1 MFRFPGL
8 NRIVEES
15 EQFTQHQSLTRQLEE
30 VKSIRD
36 LILQLNPSGQT
47 ELLNDLDRRTLTLEG
62 TLNQLDYHFDRRYI
76 FRILSMGHSQFAEYI
91 GARGPVTHVN
101 AACATTT
108 HGVAIAEDL
117 IRSGRCRRVIVI
129 SGDDV
134 TNPTLV
140 PWIGTSLFASGAAT
154 TEGNVRMAAL
164 PFDRR
169 RNGMIM
175 GMGAAALVIES
186 EDAARERGVRAICEI
201 LSSQIA
207 NSAFHGTRI
216 DIAHVSDVMDRL
228 VGVAEERFG
237 LDRSEAASKMVFISH
252 ETYTPAR
259 GGSAS
264 AEIHALRNTFRQNAD
279 QVVIANTKGFTGHA
293 MGVGI
298 EDVIAVKSLEMSMVP
313 PIAHVQEGFE
323 PDPELGNL
331 NLSKGGKYPIEY
343 ALRLGAGFGSQ
354 IAMTLYRKTPGEG
367 IRIQRDRYQSWLD
380 RVTGYNSTALEVVQ
394 RTLRVSNQGVPQQT
408 PAPSNWRYG
417 ELPGAWAQEAPTVRD
432 LEFVNQRAE
441 EPRPEPAVV
450 AAPAAIAQASDSV
463 VSDGEVK
470 DYVLSVVSEKT
481 GYPVEMLDLDLDLE
495 ADLGVDTVKQAELFA
510 TIRTHYGIPRKE
522 DLRLSEYNTLMKV
535 ISFVTSNQAGS
546 AEPGKSQTPVVD
558 VTCPQAIVVETQEVQ
573 PVDAQVADG
582 ADDSIKAYVL
592 SAVSE
597 KTGYPAEMLDME
609 LDLEADLGIDTVKQ
623 AELFATIRT
632 HYGIPRRE
640 DLRLS
645 DYNTLQKVVSFVR
658 EGLVAQQ
665 AAQAPAKEMP
675 AVPATDAPEVEE
687 TPEVQIRRRVPV
699 PVLRPRLDLCQPTG
713 VTLDKQSQ
721 VLVIAS
727 PSKLTDSLVK
737 QLTKLQVAVRT
748 CAPSEVL
755 TSMDTF
761 EKEQPVDGIFFLSD
775 DTDDRAAKGSAADGI
790 EPLFHAVKTLPS
802 LKFLIAA
809 TQMGGFFGF
818 AGECDHPLDGLVSGF
833 VKAMASE
840 RPQLFAKVV
849 DLDHKSS
856 PKVHAERLIGETLF
870 DPGMI
875 EIGMDGQLR
884 FGISLKEVDNDGTSD
899 PLKEGSTFVISG
911 GTAGIVA
918 PIVMDL
924 AKATRGTFHLLGRT
938 PMLEASDPHL
948 KLLRENMDALRKE
961 IAELINKSGQK
972 ATPVL
977 IEQQI
982 SSLQK
987 SAGMADLIDQVR
999 VAGGN
1004 AIYHV
1009 CDATSSTD
1017 VKRTLDAIMD
1027 TSKRIDV
1034 FIHAA
1039 GMDKSRKVE
1048 SKSVEE
1054 FRQVISAKVDSFQIL
1069 LDEMTQRDLA
1079 PGKVMTFSS
1088 VAGRFG
1094 NSGQTDYSAA
1104 NDALNKYMLHLSARF
1119 PQTNWISI
1127 DWGAWSEV
1135 GMASRGNIPT
1145 LMSMAGIEMM
1155 PPSQAAPLVRRE
1167 LESGFSG
1174 EVLLAGSLGL
1184 MESARLAQSGVDIAK
1199 ADLALRE
1206 GTPIHTMLSHLTAY
1220 NNDGMI
1226 HLEADLDPKDH
1237 PFLKDHALNGVPVL
1251 PGVMGIE
1258 GFAVAAKHVA
1268 SVLAVSRGKFNV
1280 TSLEDIHFHAPFK
1293 FYRNQPRHITW
1304 KASCEREASGLVVYV
1319 NLESELEFRSR
1330 QPEKVLHFSGRV
1342 LITEEKAIQ
1351 RAAGTPPE
1359 WLEKE
1364 GISSD
1369 DIYKLY
1375 FHGPS
1380 FQVLDSAQRS
1390 GDVVLGKLRAN
1401 LLPIGNG
1408 SQSTISTPIL
1418 VELCFQTAGLWEAG
1432 STGIMALPHSIESL
1446 TLFRQE
1452 GQLGEIY
1459 AEVRPIEEGDHLSF
1473 DARVVDLDGNVY
1485 LELKNYRTAALP
1497 YSAEKSLVEPLQ
1509 VLLN

>member
-1 MFRFPGL
+1 
-8 NRIVEES
+8 
-15 EQFTQHQSLTRQLEE
+15 
-30 VKSIRD
+30 
-36 LILQLNPSGQT
+36 
-47 ELLNDLDRRTLTLEG
+47 
-62 TLNQLDYHFDRRYI
+62 
-76 FRILSMGHSQFAEYI
+76 
-91 GARGPVTHVN
+91 
-101 AACATTT
+101 
-108 HGVAIAEDL
+108 
-117 IRSGRCRRVIVI
+117 
-129 SGDDV
+129 
-134 TNPTLV
+134 
-140 PWIGTSLFASGAAT
+140 
-154 TEGNVRMAAL
+154 
-164 PFDRR
+164 
-169 RNGMIM
+169 
-175 GMGAAALVIES
+175 
-186 EDAARERGVRAICEI
+186 
-201 LSSQIA
+201 
-207 NSAFHGTRI
+207 
-216 DIAHVSDVMDRL
+216 
-228 VGVAEERFG
+228 
-237 LDRSEAASKMVFISH
+237 
-252 ETYTPAR
+252 
-259 GGSAS
+259 
-264 AEIHALRNTFRQNAD
+264 
-279 QVVIANTKGFTGHA
+279 
-293 MGVGI
+293 
-298 EDVIAVKSLEMSMVP
+298 
-313 PIAHVQEGFE
+313 
-323 PDPELGNL
+323 
-331 NLSKGGKYPIEY
+331 
-343 ALRLGAGFGSQ
+343 
-354 IAMTLYRKTPGEG
+354 
-367 IRIQRDRYQSWLD
+367 
-380 RVTGYNSTALEVVQ
+380 
-394 RTLRVSNQGVPQQT
+394 
-408 PAPSNWRYG
+408 
-417 ELPGAWAQEAPTVRD
+417 
-432 LEFVNQRAE
+432 
-441 EPRPEPAVV
+441 
-450 AAPAAIAQASDSV
+450 
-463 VSDGEVK
+463 
-470 DYVLSVVSEKT
+470 
-481 GYPVEMLDLDLDLE
+481 
-495 ADLGVDTVKQAELFA
+495 
-510 TIRTHYGIPRKE
+510 
-522 DLRLSEYNTLMKV
+522 
-535 ISFVTSNQAGS
+535 
-546 AEPGKSQTPVVD
+546 
-558 VTCPQAIVVETQEVQ
+558 
-573 PVDAQVADG
+573 
-582 ADDSIKAYVL
+582 
-592 SAVSE
+592 
-597 KTGYPAEMLDME
+597 
-609 LDLEADLGIDTVKQ
+609 
-623 AELFATIRT
+623 
-632 HYGIPRRE
+632 
-640 DLRLS
+640 
-645 DYNTLQKVVSFVR
+645 
-658 EGLVAQQ
+658 
-665 AAQAPAKEMP
+665 
-675 AVPATDAPEVEE
+675 
-687 TPEVQIRRRVPV
+687 
-699 PVLRPRLDLCQPTG
+699 
-713 VTLDKQSQ
+713 
-721 VLVIAS
+721 
-727 PSKLTDSLVK
+727 
-737 QLTKLQVAVRT
+737 
-748 CAPSEVL
+748 
-755 TSMDTF
+755 
-761 EKEQPVDGIFFLSD
+761 
-775 DTDDRAAKGSAADGI
+775 
-790 EPLFHAVKTLPS
+790 
-802 LKFLIAA
+802 
-809 TQMGGFFGF
+809 
-818 AGECDHPLDGLVSGF
+818 
-833 VKAMASE
+833 
-840 RPQLFAKVV
+840 
-849 DLDHKSS
+849 
-856 PKVHAERLIGETLF
+856 
-870 DPGMI
+870 
-875 EIGMDGQLR
+875 
-884 FGISLKEVDNDGTSD
+884 
-899 PLKEGSTFVISG
+899 
-911 GTAGIVA
+911 
-918 PIVMDL
+918 MDL

-938 PMLEASDPHL
+938 PLLEANDPHL

-961 IAELINKSGQK
+961 IAESINKSGQK

-1009 CDATSSTD
+1009 CDVTSSTD

-1027 TSKRIDV
+1027 TTKRIDV

-1199 ADLALRE
+1199 ADSALRE

-1319 NLESELEFRSR
+1319 NLELELEFRSR

-1401 LLPIGNG
+1401 LLPIDNGN
-1408 SQSTISTPIL
+1408 QSTISTPIL

-1473 DARVVDLDGNVY
+1473 DARVRGFGRKCLPGTEKLSNRRAAILRRKIAGGTPAGFV
-1485 LELKNYRTAALP
+1485 ELRKITTGLG
-1497 YSAEKSLVEPLQ
+1497 
-1509 VLLN
+1509 